1 MVEGNYIGTDAS
13 GATAVDNSRNGVT
26 IIDASSN
33 TIGGTNDLNPDGTIR
48 IRRGNVISGNS
59 GDGVLISRFQGS
71 ATGNVVAGN
80 YIGTDAS
87 GATALANA
95 AAGVFLSGGASN
107 NTIGG
112 LSSPSNGML
121 SGPGNLISGNDGNGV
136 DVRGPDATGNLVEG
150 NYIGTDKTGTKNVG
164 NLLDG
169 VALLSAS
176 GNTIG
181 GVGSPTGNGMLSG
194 PGNLI
199 SANRAGID
207 IEPDP
212 TVPNSGGSTNN
223 LVEGNY
229 IGTQVNG
236 IFSLGNFLDGIDILG
251 GFNPEATPTTKNT
264 IGGLTDGARNLIS
277 GNLGHGIIIGGSPA
291 TGNLVEGNF
300 IGTKYDGSGTNTIGF
315 PLPFLSNGQGGI
327 TIENSASGNTVGG
340 LSSSSNGRLSGPGNV
355 ISGNETS
362 GVELTDFASGN
373 LVEGNY
379 IGPDVTGSIVIG
391 NTGSG
396 VELDDFAS
404 GNTIGGTT
412 AGARNIISG
421 NLGSGITLQRAAFNN
436 VVQGNFIGTD
446 VTGTKIPLLEN
457 SDQPQGNLQNGVSF
471 LNIASDN
478 TIGGTVPGA
487 GNVISG
493 NTGNGVDLSSGSTG
507 NLVLGNTIGL
517 DVTGTSEL
525 GNALNG
531 VFINDVSG
539 NTIGG
544 TDPNA
549 GNVISGNS
557 LNGIEI
563 VRGIGKTLNI
573 VSGSLVQGNVVQGNK
588 IGTDASGTLEIGNGQ
603 NGVFLDGSPV
613 NTIGG
618 TTSGAGNLISG
629 NLLSGVSFFGPAT
642 TGNLLLG
649 NRIGTNAGGTLPV
662 GNMLDGVL
670 LTEAPGNFLG
680 GTEPGS
686 RNLISGNVGNGIE
699 INGSGATGNAVQGDF
714 IGLDING
721 TYALPNA
728 GDGVVV
734 AGASSNLIGG
744 TSAAARNV
752 VSGNVGNGVT
762 VSNATR
768 VVILGNF
775 IGTDATGTHA
785 LGNAAD
791 GVLLNTAASNT
802 IGGTT
807 PEARNIL
814 SGNSVAG
821 VEIRGGGSSLNLVE
835 GNYIGTD
842 TSGEASLANLVGV
855 FINAAS
861 NNTIGGTDPGAGN
874 LISGNSNAAGSG
886 VGVQILGFG
895 ATGNLVEG
903 NLIGTDAT
911 GTLPRGNDTGVFIN
925 DVAGNTIGGTANGA
939 RNVISGNTSTG
950 IQLLDQG
957 AGNNVVE
964 GNLIGTDINGT
975 RTLLTSRPNLG
986 ILVNNTPGTDV
997 IGGTTAAARNVI
1009 SGFKVGIEIF
1019 APQSQFNPT
1028 AGTAIE
1034 GNFIGTDQTGETV
1047 LGNDVGVF
1055 INGVPLNTIGGT
1067 TPGARNVISGN
1078 TVGIQLLGATATRN
1092 LIQGNF
1098 IGLGSDGKAPLGNH
1112 TGIFID
1118 AASNNTI
1125 GGTTP
1130 GAGNVIA
1137 GNVVVNQEGSTGI
1150 YLFDGAANNTIE
1162 GNYIGTDASGRSSR
1176 DLAQGDY
1183 GVLLFNASNNPIA
1196 RSLGTNRV
1204 VGSGIAN
1211 LREFTGP
1218 VTQPQSSGGGKP
1230 AHHHPHHPVHAAPR
1244 KRPGFSRLA
1253 RRPFY
1258 ARR

>member
-1 MVEGNYIGTDAS
+1 M
-13 GATAVDNSRNGVT
+13 
-26 IIDASSN
+26 
-33 TIGGTNDLNPDGTIR
+33 
-48 IRRGNVISGNS
+48 
-59 GDGVLISRFQGS
+59 
-71 ATGNVVAGN
+71 
-80 YIGTDAS
+80 
-87 GATALANA
+87 
-95 AAGVFLSGGASN
+95 
-107 NTIGG
+107 
-112 LSSPSNGML
+112 
-121 SGPGNLISGNDGNGV
+121 
-136 DVRGPDATGNLVEG
+136 
-150 NYIGTDKTGTKNVG
+150 
-164 NLLDG
+164 
-169 VALLSAS
+169 LSAS

-181 GVGSPTGNGMLSG
+181 GVGSPTGNGTLSG

-199 SANRAGID
+199 STNRVGVD

-236 IFSLGNFLDGIDILG
+236 IFSLGNLEDGIEIFG
-251 GFNPEATPTTKNT
+251 GVNLEATPTTKNT

-277 GNLGHGIIIGGSPA
+277 GNLGHGIVIGGSLA
-291 TGNLVEGNF
+291 TGNLLEGNF

-315 PLPFLSNGQGGI
+315 SLPFLSNGQGGI

-362 GVELTDFASGN
+362 GIQITDASGN

-391 NTGSG
+391 NTGNG
-396 VELDDFAS
+396 VVIDFFS
-404 GNTIGGTT
+404 NNNTIGGTT
-412 AGARNIISG
+412 PAARNIISG
-421 NLGSGITLQRAAFNN
+421 NLASGITLQRDAFGN

-446 VTGTKIPLLEN
+446 VTGTKRALLEN
-457 SDQPQGNLQNGVSF
+457 TTQTQGNLQNGISF
-471 LNIASDN
+471 LNFASDN
-478 TIGGTVPGA
+478 TIGGTVSGA
-487 GNVISG
+487 GNVIAG
-493 NTGNGVDLSSGSTG
+493 NTGNGVDLSSDSTG
-507 NLVLGNTIGL
+507 NLVLGNNIGV
-517 DVTGTSEL
+517 DITGTREL

-544 TDPNA
+544 TTPGA
-549 GNVISGNS
+549 GNLISGNV
-557 LNGIEI
+557 LNGLQISA
-563 VRGIGKTLNI
+563 GTGKTQT
-573 VSGSLVQGNVVQGNK
+573 STGGMVQGNTVQGNL
-588 IGTDASGTLEIGNGQ
+588 IGTDVNGATAIGNGQ
-603 NGVFLDGSPV
+603 NGVFLNGSPV

-752 VSGNVGNGVT
+752 VSGNGGNGVT
-762 VSNATR
+762 VSNATG

-775 IGTDATGTHA
+775 IGTDAAGTHA

-791 GVLLNTAASNT
+791 GVLLDTAASNM

-821 VEIRGGGSSLNLVE
+821 VEIRGGGSSLNLVQ

-842 TSGEASLANLVGV
+842 TIRRGRLWPTSSVCSST
-855 FINAAS
+855 AAR

-874 LISGNSNAAGSG
+874 LISGNSNPQGSG

-939 RNVISGNTSTG
+939 ATS
-950 IQLLDQG
+950 
-957 AGNNVVE
+957 
-964 GNLIGTDINGT
+964 
-975 RTLLTSRPNLG
+975 SRATPRLASSSWAR
-986 ILVNNTPGTDV
+986 VPGTTWWR
-997 IGGTTAAARNVI
+997 GTSSART
-1009 SGFKVGIEIF
+1009 SM
-1019 APQSQFNPT
+1019 AP
-1028 AGTAIE
+1028 A
-1034 GNFIGTDQTGETV
+1034 
-1047 LGNDVGVF
+1047 
-1055 INGVPLNTIGGT
+1055 
-1067 TPGARNVISGN
+1067 
-1078 TVGIQLLGATATRN
+1078 
-1092 LIQGNF
+1092 
-1098 IGLGSDGKAPLGNH
+1098 
-1112 TGIFID
+1112 
-1118 AASNNTI
+1118 
-1125 GGTTP
+1125 
-1130 GAGNVIA
+1130 
-1137 GNVVVNQEGSTGI
+1137 
-1150 YLFDGAANNTIE
+1150 
-1162 GNYIGTDASGRSSR
+1162 RSSR
-1176 DLAQGDY
+1176 AGLIWA
-1183 GVLLFNASNNPIA
+1183 FSSTTPPAP
-1196 RSLGTNRV
+1196 T
-1204 VGSGIAN
+1204 
-1211 LREFTGP
+1211 
-1218 VTQPQSSGGGKP
+1218 SSGGQPPRRGTSFRASRPASRSLHPSRSSTRRRAPPSRATTSARIRQAKP
-1230 AHHHPHHPVHAAPR
+1230 SWATTWACSSTACPTTRSAGQR
-1244 KRPGFSRLA
+1244 LRPQRHLGQ
-1253 RRPFY
+1253 
-1258 ARR
+1258 